1 MRKIK
6 LSQAIAAVLLAVPL
20 LASAV
25 GSNLVMNG
33 SFEDDAQAF
42 ETWSIRPNLNG
53 WTGNTDI
60 ELRNNVAGAAFDGV
74 NYVELD
80 TTKNSSMSQ
89 SFNTTFG
96 QTYQLSFAYSPREN
110 VGSNSNG
117 IEVFWNGGSLGTFSG
132 TGSASGNTW
141 RVETLDVLGTGE
153 WTTLRFDAV
162 GTSDS
167 LGGSLDNVSVTAVP
181 EPQTYALMLAGL
193 GVMGFLVRR
202 RKN

>member
-1 MRKIK
+1 M
-6 LSQAIAAVLLAVPL
+6 
-20 LASAV
+20 
-25 GSNLVMNG
+25 
-33 SFEDDAQAF
+33 
-42 ETWSIRPNLNG
+42 
-53 WTGNTDI
+53 
-60 ELRNNVAGAAFDGV
+60 RNNVAGAAFDGK

-89 SFNTTFG
+89 SISTIAS
-96 QTYQLSFAYSPREN
+96 QAYYLSFAYSPREN

-132 TGSASGNTW
+132 TGNASGNTW

-167 LGGSLDNVSVTAVP
+167 LGGSLDN
-181 EPQTYALMLAGL
+181 
-193 GVMGFLVRR
+193 
-202 RKN
+202 

>member
-1 MRKIK
+1 
-6 LSQAIAAVLLAVPL
+6 
-20 LASAV
+20 
-25 GSNLVMNG
+25 
-33 SFEDDAQAF
+33 
-42 ETWSIRPNLNG
+42 
-53 WTGNTDI
+53 
-60 ELRNNVAGAAFDGV
+60 LRNNVAGAAFDGK

-193 GVMGFLVRR
+193 GVMGFVARR